1 MTNVA
6 LFIFLPVSTLLLL
19 FVAIIWSNNG
29 IQNILFKVVYWIVT
43 FLGVILTY
51 EYLLRSILFK

>member
-51 EYLLRSILFK
+51 EYLLRPILFK